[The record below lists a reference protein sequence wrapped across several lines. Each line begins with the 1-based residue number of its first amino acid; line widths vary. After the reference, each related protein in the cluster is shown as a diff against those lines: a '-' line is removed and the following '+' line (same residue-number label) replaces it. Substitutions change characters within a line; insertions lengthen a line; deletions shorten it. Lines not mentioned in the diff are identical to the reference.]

1 LRFRRRR
8 RLLLECAHHPS
19 AGQVESETIVATDP
33 SASPG
38 ARARW
43 EEIFDELVELPELDR
58 ARRLCEVRAKAPEL
72 AAQLERLLAADAATT
87 DLLDGGA
94 PSLLEEAAEPAAD
107 AEPLLPAGTTV
118 GSWRVISLLG
128 RGGMGEV
135 YLAERSEPAFEQRVA
150 LKVIRRGM
158 DSQAIVRRFVRERQ
172 ILARLDHPNLARLLD
187 GGTGPDGRPYF
198 ALEWVEGE
206 PITDYCQRL
215 DLDLAGR
222 LRLLQTVC
230 QAVDSA
236 HRRLVVH
243 RDLKP
248 ANILVTADG
257 TAKLLDFGI
266 AKLLALDGPTGA
278 TLTQDGG
285 RILTPAYAAPEQIL
299 GEPVTTATDIYALGV
314 LLYEVITG
322 TLPHRRDQHALHALA
337 SAVEHETVER
347 PSAVLRRPGNV
358 ARLARRVAG
367 DLDLIVLT
375 ALHRDPAR
383 RYSSAQA
390 LADDLGNFFAGLP
403 IRARPDE
410 LGYRARK
417 FLGRHRAPAAAVAVG
432 VVALVAGLGL
442 SLWQAH
448 TARLAAQRADA
459 EAQRAARVKSLLI
472 SVLGRSDPLA
482 GESSRLSA
490 RELLEHGAASIETS
504 LAGEPEVQADL
515 LDAVAR
521 IENNLGLLEPALA
534 HARRALELRLA
545 LLPAADG
552 RVGLSRLTLGDVQIS
567 RGRLDE
573 ARQSLEA
580 ALRLLVPAYG
590 TGSTEVAAARRSLAG
605 TLQEPAGRARAAELL
620 RQALATFVR
629 RYGEDHVESAET
641 LHELGKVLEDLARY
655 GEAEAAYRRSA
666 ELLARLY
673 GPRSVNVALVEGNLA
688 GLLDRL
694 GRQPEAK
701 PLFERAIAGQSEAFG
716 PHDRRLADTLFSYA
730 ILLMGDEQ
738 TAAADKALAE
748 ALAIYGPGSYDSAN
762 CLRYLGTSAMK
773 QEHYAQAADFF
784 ARAAALFRMRADD
797 DQERWRSLAN
807 LGWAHLRLGRA
818 VQARRELET
827 AVATIGRL
835 AGSDSYVLIVP
846 LDELGEAQ
854 TAADAAPAAV
864 STFERVRALEEKLF
878 GRANNREL
886 AVSNVLFARA
896 LLARGK
902 DGDRSEARRRLDEG
916 SKALA
921 RLHPQGAMYAES
933 LLDSGRLALAEGDRA
948 RARRDLAAAEPLLA
962 ARKGPAHAE
971 TREAHRLLLAIAGPG
986 GRGT

>member
-1 LRFRRRR
+1 M
-8 RLLLECAHHPS
+8 
-19 AGQVESETIVATDP
+19 TVAIDP
-33 SASPG
+33 SVSSG
-38 ARARW
+38 ARAHW
-43 EEIFDELVELPELDR
+43 EEIFDELVELPELER
-58 ARRLCEVRAKAPEL
+58 ARRLYEVRSHNAEL
-72 AAQLERLLAADAATT
+72 AGLLERLLAADAATT

-94 PSLLEEAAEPAAD
+94 PDLLEDASEPAAD
-107 AEPLLPAGTTV
+107 AEPLLPEGTAV

-135 YLAERSEPAFEQRVA
+135 YLAERSDPAFEQRVA
-150 LKVIRRGM
+150 LKVIKRGM

-198 ALEWVEGE
+198 ALELVEGE
-206 PITDYCQRL
+206 PITDYCRRL
-215 DLDLAGR
+215 DLDLPER
-222 LRLLQTVC
+222 LRLIQTIC

-266 AKLLALDGPTGA
+266 AKLVAVDEPAGA

-322 TLPHRRDQHALHALA
+322 TLPHRRDQRALHALA

-347 PSAVLRRPGNV
+347 PSAVLRRPGDD

-375 ALHRDPAR
+375 ALHRDPGR

-390 LADDLGNFFAGLP
+390 LADDLGNFLAGLP

-410 LGYRARK
+410 LGYRVRK

-432 VVALVAGLGL
+432 VAALVAGLGL

-448 TARLAAQRADA
+448 TARLEAQRADA

-490 RELLEHGAASIETS
+490 RELLEQGAASIEPR

-515 LDAVAR
+515 LDAVAH

-545 LLPAADG
+545 LLPAGVDELGALRSAATSAAAG
-552 RVGLSRLTLGDVQIS
+552 RIGLSRMTLGDVQIA
-567 RGRLDE
+567 RGHIAE
-573 ARQSLEA
+573 ARESLTA

-590 TGSTEVAAARRSLAG
+590 TDSAEVAAARRSLSL
-605 TLQEPAGRARAAELL
+605 TLQEPVDRGRAAELL

-629 RYGEDHVESAET
+629 RFGEDHVESAET
-641 LHELGKVLEDLARY
+641 LHELGLVLEDLQRY
-655 GEAEAAYRRSA
+655 GEAEAAYRRSVA
-666 ELLARLY
+666 LLGRLF
-673 GPRSVNVALVEGNLA
+673 GPDSVNVALVERDLA
-688 GLLDRL
+688 GLLDRQ
-694 GRQPEAK
+694 GKPAEAK
-701 PLFERAIAGQSEAFG
+701 PLFERSIAGQRAAFG
-716 PHDRRLADTLFSYA
+716 PHDRRLADTLYSYA
-730 ILLMGDEQ
+730 ILLMGEEQ

-748 ALAIYGPGSYDSAN
+748 ALAIYGPGDFDSGY
-762 CLRYLGTSAMK
+762 CLRYLGVSAAK
-773 QEHYAQAADFF
+773 QERYADAADLF
-784 ARAAALFRMRADD
+784 ARAAATFRLRGDGN
-797 DQERWRSLAN
+797 QERWRALAN
-807 LGWAHLRLGRA
+807 LGWAHLRLGRPA
-818 VQARRELET
+818 EARGELET
-827 AVATIGRL
+827 AVTTL
-835 AGSDSYVLIVP
+835 AKVVGSENYVLIIP
-846 LDELGEAQ
+846 LEELGEAQ
-854 TAADAAPAAV
+854 TAAGDAPAAV
-864 STFERVRALEEKLF
+864 STLRRVRALAEKVF
-878 GRANNREL
+878 GRRSNREV
-886 AVSNVLFARA
+886 AVSDVLLARA

-902 DGDRSEARRRLDEG
+902 DGDRREARRNLDEG
-916 SKALA
+916 LETLA
-921 RLHPQGAMYAES
+921 RLHPNGAWYAES

-962 ARKGPAHAE
+962 ARKGPAHSQ
-971 TREAHRLLLAIAGPG
+971 TREAHRLLSSAGREG
-986 GRGT
+986 